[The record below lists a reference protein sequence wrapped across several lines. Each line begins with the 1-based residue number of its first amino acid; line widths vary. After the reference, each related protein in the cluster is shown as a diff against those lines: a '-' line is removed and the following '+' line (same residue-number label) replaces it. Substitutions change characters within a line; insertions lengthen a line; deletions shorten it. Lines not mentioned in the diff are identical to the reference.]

1 MSPARSMRRK
11 CSLAIES
18 LERRECLTASVE
30 HVANINTVSPF
41 VEVRNTAAAGNY
53 FYLMA
58 AQRDSPLQ
66 LWRTGGTTESTIALT
81 DLSRSTSLDMANLN
95 GILYFAGSSPSTGQ
109 ELWRTDGT
117 VEGTRLVKDLTP
129 GTASS
134 ETADMFVLE
143 NQLYF
148 RSHGDLYVSDGTEAG
163 TKRVAD
169 VVADGNDNVSDF
181 TRVNSLLYF
190 TAGNSSI
197 RYGLYKTDGVT
208 VTPIESLPRGDISEL
223 TLVGSDLFF
232 KYNNALWKLD
242 TTNETPTRVAD
253 VDAFSLTELNGSL
266 IFVEGFSLWKSD
278 GTAMGTREIEGV
290 ESPHNFYNYQGV
302 LYFAAGSSASID
314 GVELWRSDGTARG
327 TFLLKDIDPD
337 FNYFAEGDSSYPG
350 NFTNFNGQLVFT
362 TQSSS
367 SGLWTTDGTAA
378 GTVPIMLGS
387 VGQLQVSGNRL
398 LVIRSAEVAPNKQV
412 IQYISGASRPVVVDP
427 PGVDQG
433 SSVPGPLLE
442 LNGKYYLFADN
453 GVVGRELF
461 RLNADNSLTLVKD
474 VIPGPGSSSVRQFAK
489 ANDLLYFTVRNPL
502 IDNGYDIYRSDG
514 TTPGTFR
521 IAERTAV
528 TSQMVIL
535 GNQVLF
541 AADNANTGDELWKT
555 DGTVA
560 GTVLV
565 RDILPDVF
573 FGYVPYSS
581 SPSNLTVFNGTLY
594 FSAVRGIQQ
603 RELWKSD
610 GTTAGTVLAV
620 DVFPGET
627 LSSGVDHITVY
638 QGQMYFTARDAT
650 GLRLFRSNGTTAGT
664 VAVSSTFQSM
674 GDLVVAGGSL
684 YFPAK
689 TASAGEELWKVTG
702 NARPVMVKDIRP
714 GSSSASPKQLVHA
727 NDKLYFVADN
737 GSNGVELWQTNGT
750 AAGTVMVRD
759 VRPGGSGSDPHIM
772 RAMNGVLFFS
782 ANDGAHGVEL
792 WQTNG
797 SVSGAS
803 LVADLNPGE
812 ASSFPAAM
820 SPRGDELLFRAF
832 NPSIGTEL
840 LRVRSAGPIMTLPA
854 RAPQDYTGNSPV
866 RLAPQATLL
875 DSDSPIMLGAQL
887 TVSLGNT
894 YRLQDQLIIA
904 PSSTVSVRQSRVFV
918 GGIAVG
924 VITYTNF
931 GRDLNV
937 LFNQNATRDRVREVL
952 RSVAFTSKA
961 SQPIASTRIV
971 RFDLSDGDGGQANHR
986 AVRIA
991 VT

>member
-1 MSPARSMRRK
+1 MSLARRLRRK
-11 CSLAIES
+11 SSLTIES
-18 LERRECLTASVE
+18 LERRECLTADVE
-30 HVANINTVSPF
+30 HLANINTVSPF
-41 VEVRNTAAAGNY
+41 VEVRNTAAAGNL

-58 AQRDSPLQ
+58 AQKDSPLQ
-66 LWRTGGTTESTIALT
+66 LWRTGGTTESTIALA
-81 DLSRSTSLDMANLN
+81 DLSSATYFGMANVN
-95 GILYFAGSSPSTGQ
+95 GILYFAGSSPTTGQ

-129 GTASS
+129 GTGSS
-134 ETADMFVLE
+134 ETADMFALD

-148 RSHGDLYVSDGTEAG
+148 RNRGDLYVSDGTEAG

-169 VVADGNDNVSDF
+169 VVPDGNDDVSSF

-190 TAGNSSI
+190 TAGNRSVD
-197 RYGLYKTDGVT
+197 YGLYRTDGET
-208 VTPIESLPRGDISEL
+208 VTPIASLPRGNFFDLE
-223 TLVGSDLFF
+223 LVGSNLFF
-232 KYNNALWKLD
+232 NYNHALWKLD
-242 TTNETPTRVAD
+242 TTNETPAQVAD
-253 VDAFSLTELNGSL
+253 VDAFRLTELNGSL
-266 IFVEGFSLWKSD
+266 VFLQGFSLWKSD
-278 GTAMGTREIEGV
+278 GSAAGTREIEQV
-290 ESPHNFYNYQGV
+290 PYPHNFYNHQGL
-302 LYFAAGSSASID
+302 LYFAAGDNFSID
-314 GVELWRSDGTARG
+314 GVELWRSDGTAGG
-327 TFLLKDIDPD
+327 TFQLKDIDPD
-337 FNYFAEGDSSYPG
+337 FDYFGQGESSYPG

-362 TQSSS
+362 TQFSSR
-367 SGLWTTDGTAA
+367 GLWTTDGTAV
-378 GTVPIMLGS
+378 GTVPIVTGEV
-387 VGQLQVSGNRL
+387 VGVPKVSGNRL
-398 LVIRSAEVAPNKQV
+398 WVVRSAEVAPNKQV
-412 IQYISGASRPVVVDP
+412 IQYITGASRPVVIDP

-433 SSVPGPLLE
+433 SSVPGPLVE
-442 LNGKYYLFADN
+442 LNGKYYLFADD

-474 VIPGPGSSSVRQFAK
+474 VMPGPASSFVRQFTK
-489 ANDLLYFTVRNPL
+489 ANGLLYFTVRNPL
-502 IDNGYDIYRSDG
+502 RTNDYDFYRSDG
-514 TTPGTFR
+514 TTAGTFLLS
-521 IAERTAV
+521 AGTAV
-528 TSQMVIL
+528 ASPMVTL
-535 GNQVLF
+535 GNQVFF
-541 AADNANTGDELWKT
+541 AGDDRFTGVELWKT
-555 DGTVA
+555 DGSVA

-565 RDILPDVF
+565 KDIAPGVR

-581 SPSNLTVFNGTLY
+581 YTYNLTVSNGTLY
-594 FSAVRGIQQ
+594 FAASDGAQ

-610 GTTAGTVLAV
+610 GTTAGTKLAV
-620 DVFPGET
+620 DVYPGATRDAE
-627 LSSGVDHITVY
+627 VARITSY
-638 QGQMYFTARDAT
+638 QGQMYFMARDAT

-664 VAVSSTFQSM
+664 VAVSSTFQSI

-702 NARPVMVKDIRP
+702 NSRPVMVKDIQP
-714 GSSSASPKQLVHA
+714 GTGSSSPKQLLHA
-727 NDKLYFVADN
+727 NGKLYFVADN
-737 GSNGVELWQTNGT
+737 GRQGVELWQTNGT

-759 VRPGGSGSDPHIM
+759 VRPGASGSDPRIM

-803 LVADLNPGE
+803 LVANLVPGE

-854 RAPQDYTGNSPV
+854 NAPQAYTGNSPV

-894 YRLQDQLIIA
+894 YRVQDQLVIA
-904 PSSTVSVRQSRVFV
+904 PSSTVSISQSRVFV
-918 GGIAVG
+918 RGVAVG
-924 VITYTNF
+924 VITYSNF

-952 RSVAFTSKA
+952 RSVAFTSKS
-961 SQPIASTRIV
+961 SQPIAGTRIV
-971 RFDLSDGDGGQANHR
+971 RFDLTDGDGGQANHR

>member
-1 MSPARSMRRK
+1 MPSARRLRRK
-11 CSLAIES
+11 GSLAIES

-41 VEVRNTAAAGNY
+41 VEVRNTAAAGNL

-58 AQRDSPLQ
+58 AQKDSPLQ
-66 LWRTGGTTESTIALT
+66 LWRTGGTTESTIALA
-81 DLSRSTSLDMANLN
+81 DLSSATYFGMANVN
-95 GILYFAGSSPSTGQ
+95 GILYFAGSNPSTGQ

-129 GTASS
+129 GSGSS
-134 ETADMFVLE
+134 ETADMFALD

-148 RSHGDLYVSDGTEAG
+148 SNRGDLYVSDGTEAG

-169 VVADGNDNVSDF
+169 VVPDGNDNVFSF

-190 TAGNSSI
+190 TAGNSSVD
-197 RYGLYKTDGVT
+197 YGLYKTDGET
-208 VTPIESLPRGDISEL
+208 VTPIASLPRGSIFDLE
-223 TLVGSDLFF
+223 LVGTNLFF
-232 KYNNALWKLD
+232 NYNNTLWKLD
-242 TTNETPTRVAD
+242 TTDDTPALVAD
-253 VDAFSLTELNGSL
+253 IDAFRLKEFNGSL
-266 IFVEGFSLWKSD
+266 IFVEGFSLWTSD
-278 GTAMGTREIEGV
+278 GTARGTREIEQV
-290 ESPHNFYNYQGV
+290 SYPHNFYNYQGI
-302 LYFAAGSSASID
+302 LYFAAGSSGSID
-314 GVELWRSDGTARG
+314 GVELWRSDGTAGG
-327 TFLLKDIDPD
+327 TFLLKDIDPNFD
-337 FNYFAEGDSSYPG
+337 YFGQGDSSYPG

-362 TQSSS
+362 TQSTT

-378 GTVPIMLGS
+378 GTVPIVTG
-387 VGQLQVSGNRL
+387 VVDAPRVSGDRL
-398 LVIRSAEVAPNKQV
+398 WVVRSLEVAPNKQV

-433 SSVPGPLLE
+433 SSVPGPLVE

-474 VIPGPGSSSVRQFAK
+474 VMPGPASSFVHQFTK
-489 ANDLLYFTVRNPL
+489 ANGLLYFTVRNPL
-502 IDNGYDIYRSDG
+502 RTNDYDFYRSDG
-514 TTPGTFR
+514 TTAGTFLLS
-521 IAERTAV
+521 AGTAV
-528 TSQMVIL
+528 ASPMVTL
-535 GNQVLF
+535 GNQVFF
-541 AADNANTGDELWKT
+541 AGDDRFTGVELWKT
-555 DGTVA
+555 DGSVA

-565 RDILPDVF
+565 KDISPGVR

-581 SPSNLTVFNGTLY
+581 YVFDLTVSNGTLY
-594 FSAVRGIQQ
+594 FAAGDGAQ

-610 GTTAGTVLAV
+610 GTTAGTKLAV
-620 DVFPGET
+620 DVYPGATRDAE
-627 LSSGVDHITVY
+627 VARITAY
-638 QGQMYFTARDAT
+638 QGQMYFMARDAA
-650 GLRLFRSNGTTAGT
+650 GLRLFRSNGTTSGT
-664 VAVSSTFQSM
+664 VAVSSTFQSI

-684 YFPAK
+684 YFSAK

-714 GSSSASPKQLVHA
+714 GPDSSSPKQLLHA
-727 NDKLYFVADN
+727 NGKLYFVADN
-737 GSNGVELWQTNGT
+737 GRQGVELWQTNGT

-759 VRPGGSGSDPHIM
+759 VRPGASGSDPHIM

-782 ANDGAHGVEL
+782 ANDGVRGVEL

-820 SPRGDELLFRAF
+820 SPRGEELLFRAF

-854 RAPQDYTGNSPV
+854 SASQAYTGNGPV

-875 DSDSPIMLGAQL
+875 DSDSPIMLGGQL

-894 YRLQDQLIIA
+894 HRFQDQLVIA
-904 PSSTVSVRQSRVFV
+904 PSSTVSIQQSRVLV
-918 GGIAVG
+918 RGVVVG
-924 VITYTNF
+924 VISYSNF

-952 RSVAFTSKA
+952 RSVAYTSK
-961 SQPIASTRIV
+961 SLQPIASTRIV
-971 RFDLSDGDGGQANHR
+971 RFDLTDGDGGQANHR